1 MSSGT
6 TYAIRAMASRTSA
19 DAIATRSRRSRHHAR
34 RYGPAGFGSAGS
46 RGRSATTA
54 ETTGA
59 RTVSGGPD
67 LGVDE
72 AIRHVDQEIR
82 DDVRRRGHEDDR
94 LDQRV
99 VLLEDRVDRE
109 L

>member
-1 MSSGT
+1 MVIAIGARKDTPTTRSS
-6 TYAIRAMASRTSA
+6 SA
-19 DAIATRSRRSRHHAR
+19 PDAIAMRSRRSRHHAR
-34 RYGPAGFGSAGS
+34 RYGPAGFGRAGS
-46 RGRSATTA
+46 RGLSATTA

-59 RTVSGGPD
+59 RRVSGGPD

-82 DDVRRRGHEDDR
+82 DDVRRRGHQDDR

-99 VLLEDRVDRE
+99 VLL
-109 L
+109 